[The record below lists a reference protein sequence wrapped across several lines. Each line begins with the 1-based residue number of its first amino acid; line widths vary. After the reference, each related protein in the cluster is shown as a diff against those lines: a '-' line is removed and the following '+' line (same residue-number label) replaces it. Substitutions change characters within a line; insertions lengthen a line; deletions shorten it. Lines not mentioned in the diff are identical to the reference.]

1 MTVKRTLYRSAFE
14 HSEPMRSV
22 RRIVDNVAPT
32 DVTVLV
38 WGETGVGKE
47 VVAWALHE
55 GSPRR
60 ERPFVKVNCAALPL
74 ELLESELFGYERG
87 AFTGASRP
95 KPGKFEQAHTGTI
108 FLDEVGEMPLPI
120 QAKLLQVLQDR
131 QFSRLGSRAD
141 IKVDVRV
148 LAATNKDLGQ
158 LVARKEFREDL
169 YYRLNVINLYVPAL
183 RTRTEEIPI
192 LTERLLDLYAQEYG
206 RPKRRLSGATLE
218 RLLTYPW
225 PGNVRE
231 LENILTR
238 IVVLDTEEWVGAEL
252 TERYQSLVR
261 SGSVEPL
268 HKDVRVP
275 DPPVSVET
283 VTPMVEARAADTGRG
298 LKAVVERAA
307 KAAERAE
314 LDRALGRTR
323 WRRVEAARQLQIS
336 YRTLLRKI
344 GEHGLMVV
352 LWAMT
357 IE

>member
-1 MTVKRTLYRSAFE
+1 MMTAKRALYRSAFE

-22 RRIVDNVAPT
+22 KKIVDNVAPT

-47 VVAWALHE
+47 VVAWALHD

-60 ERPFVKVNCAALPL
+60 ARPFVKVNCAALPL

-87 AFTGASRP
+87 AFTGANRP
-95 KPGKFEQAHTGTI
+95 KPGKFEQADTGTI

-141 IKVDVRV
+141 IRVDVRV
-148 LAATNKDLGQ
+148 LAATNKNLAQ

-169 YYRLNVINLYVPAL
+169 YYRLNVINLHVPAL
-183 RTRTEEIPI
+183 RSRPEEIPI
-192 LTERLLDLYAQEYG
+192 LTERFLELYAHEYG
-206 RPKRRLSGATLE
+206 RPRRRLSSTTLD
-218 RLLTYPW
+218 RFLAYPW

-231 LENILTR
+231 LENVLTR
-238 IVVLDTEEWVGAEL
+238 IVVLGTEDLVAVELAE
-252 TERYQSLVR
+252 RRPGLVSPR
-261 SGSVEPL
+261 AIDALPAEARIPT
-268 HKDVRVP
+268 
-275 DPPVSVET
+275 PPVPVDGPSPTSEEAAAET
-283 VTPMVEARAADTGRG
+283 GGG

-314 LDRALGRTR
+314 LHRALGRTR
-323 WRRVEAARQLQIS
+323 WRRVEAARQLKIS

-344 GEHGLMVV
+344 EEHGLNRRH
-352 LWAMT
+352 
-357 IE
+357 

>member
-1 MTVKRTLYRSAFE
+1 VNTKKQLYCTAFE

-22 RRIVDNVAPT
+22 KRVIDSVAPT

-74 ELLESELFGYERG
+74 ELLESELFGFERG
-87 AFTGASRP
+87 AFTGATRP

-141 IKVDVRV
+141 ITVDVRV
-148 LAATNKDLGQ
+148 LAATNKNLAQ
-158 LVARKEFREDL
+158 LVARREFREDL
-169 YYRLNVINLYVPAL
+169 YYRLNVINLPVPPL
-183 RTRTEEIPI
+183 RARRDEIP
-192 LTERLLDLYAQEYG
+192 LLVERFLAFYAQEYQ
-206 RPKRRLSGATLE
+206 RPPRRLAPATME
-218 RLLTYPW
+218 RFMSHPW

-231 LENILTR
+231 LENIVTR
-238 IVVLDTEEWVGAEL
+238 IVVLGSEDWVGAEL
-252 TERYQSLVR
+252 ADRQRSLAPLRPAEPAATEAMPAPRNGSLEAV
-261 SGSVEPL
+261 GALVEGGASEG
-268 HKDVRVP
+268 D
-275 DPPVSVET
+275 
-283 VTPMVEARAADTGRG
+283 G
-298 LKAVVERAA
+298 LKDIVERVA

-314 LDRALGRTR
+314 LSRALGRTR
-323 WRRVEAARQLQIS
+323 WRRVEAARQLKIS

-344 GEHGLMVV
+344 DEHDLNGRH
-352 LWAMT
+352 
-357 IE
+357 